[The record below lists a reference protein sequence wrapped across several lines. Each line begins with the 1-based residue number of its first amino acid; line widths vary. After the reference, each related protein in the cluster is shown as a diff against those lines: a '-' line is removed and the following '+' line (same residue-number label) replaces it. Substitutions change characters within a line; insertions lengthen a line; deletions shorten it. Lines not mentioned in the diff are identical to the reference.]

1 MYVVVI
7 ISTLD
12 SHENQNIFG
21 IRTSC
26 EGNFSC

>member
-1 MYVVVI
+1 MLFEK

-12 SHENQNIFG
+12 SHQNIFG